1 MANVIDTTVMSAP
14 EAPASPLALAFG
26 AFAAS
31 MPAVISDEADLAGY
45 SGEGPALD
53 ASFRAA
59 NCSRGETLSHLNAV
73 VTARPRSGRAT
84 RKALPAAA

>member
-1 MANVIDTTVMSAP
+1 MATRSDTTILPSAGTP
-14 EAPASPLALAFG
+14 SVPKVIAFRRFVASLPALL
-26 AFAAS
+26 
-31 MPAVISDEADLAGY
+31 SDEADLAGY

-73 VTARPRSGRAT
+73 VAARPRSGRAT
-84 RKALPAAA
+84 RTALPAAA

>member
-1 MANVIDTTVMSAP
+1 MATVIDTTVMSAS

-26 AFAAS
+26 AFTTS
-31 MPAVISDEADLAGY
+31 LPALTSDEAGY

-59 NCSRGETLSHLNAV
+59 YCSRGETLSHLNAV
-73 VTARPRSGRAT
+73 VAARPRSGRAT
-84 RKALPAAA
+84 RTALPAAA

>member
-1 MANVIDTTVMSAP
+1 MATVIDTIIMSAP
-14 EAPASPLALAFG
+14 EAPASPLALAFV

-31 MPAVISDEADLAGY
+31 LPALISAEAGY

-53 ASFRAA
+53 AWFRAA

-73 VTARPRSGRAT
+73 VAARPRSGRAT